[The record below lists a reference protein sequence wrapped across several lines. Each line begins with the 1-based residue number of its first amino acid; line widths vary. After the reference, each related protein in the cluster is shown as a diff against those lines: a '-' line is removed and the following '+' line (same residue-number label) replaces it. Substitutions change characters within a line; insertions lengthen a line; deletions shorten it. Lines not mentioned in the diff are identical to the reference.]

1 MIRKRCATKRSL
13 STHRH
18 TSLPAPA
25 LAQPLHSGLMLVSLG
40 MCKLALRQFDY
51 EQSIPLRPDFNTFR
65 IPQQSECLPSE
76 PSLNAFL
83 NLSSLVP
90 DRNHGFAVPPN
101 LGAHAQNSLACL
113 LEKTNHH
120 FHPCTRYS
128 ACCHSYY
135 RFQQDVVC
143 FRGALGCV
151 FGSPG

>member
-18 TSLPAPA
+18 ISLPAPA

-51 EQSIPLRPDFNTFR
+51 QHSIPLRPDFNTVP
-65 IPQQSECLPSE
+65 IPQQIEFLPPE
-76 PSLNAFL
+76 PSLNALL
-83 NLSSLVP
+83 NLSSLLP
-90 DRNHGFAVPPN
+90 DRNHGFAIPPN
-101 LGAHAQNSLACL
+101 LGAHAQKSLACL

-120 FHPCTRYS
+120 FNSCTRYS
-128 ACCHSYY
+128 TCRRSCY

-143 FRGALGCV
+143 FWGQLGCV